1 MFEVLPLNLS
11 LSEKRGCISIKGVD
25 FSVLLSQDEVTLG
38 LLKCQSNFMFF
49 LFIYSVHTINNT
61 LNV

>member
-49 LFIYSVHTINNT
+49 YSYVVFIQ
-61 LNV
+61 